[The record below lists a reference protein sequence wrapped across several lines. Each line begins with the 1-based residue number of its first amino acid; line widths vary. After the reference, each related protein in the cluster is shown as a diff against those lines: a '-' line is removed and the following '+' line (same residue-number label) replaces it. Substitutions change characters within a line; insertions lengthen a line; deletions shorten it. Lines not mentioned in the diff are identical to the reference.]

1 MRADFSMSEPAEVQR
16 DMDYAHLALSWL
28 NDNSGLVI
36 VAAVVLYGVI
46 TCSLLREIKNQA
58 TATRAIFEATH
69 RPYVNIKVGQTDSSG
84 PEHMRVI
91 VVFDNQ
97 GSVPANITT
106 WETKGTLMD
115 EDNWELDVPLQVP
128 IQSPVGKS
136 IPPLQREII
145 HLNFI
150 FEGLPNPDLPFRLH
164 GTIGYRGAA
173 SSSYATSVDAEHV
186 GTGWTRQGC
195 TMT

>member
-1 MRADFSMSEPAEVQR
+1 
-16 DMDYAHLALSWL
+16 MDYAHLILSWL
-28 NDNSGLVI
+28 NSNTGVVI
-36 VAAVVLYGVI
+36 VFAVILYGVI
-46 TCSLLREIKNQA
+46 TYLPLREIRDQA
-58 TATRAIFEATH
+58 TATRVIFEATH
-69 RPYVNIKVGQTDSSG
+69 RPYVNIKIGQTDSSG

-91 VVFDNQ
+91 MVLDNQ

-115 EDNWELDVPLQVP
+115 DDNWEIDVPLQDP

-136 IPPLQREII
+136 IPPLQREIV

-150 FEGLPNPDLPFRLH
+150 YAGLPNPDLPFRLH
-164 GTIGYRGAA
+164 GTIGYQGAA
-173 SSSYATSVDAEHV
+173 SSTYATSMEAERF
-186 GTGWTRQGC
+186 GFEWTRQGC